1 MAKRHK
7 TDTILIIEDDLALL
21 QFATWVLELEGYH
34 ILQAQDG
41 YEGLRL
47 VRERQV
53 ALVLLDLRLPGLDGW
68 SVLKEIKSSP
78 ELEALPVI
86 VFSAS
91 STVRQQQKALRIGAV
106 EYLVKPISATTLGN
120 AVNRICRPQR

>member
-1 MAKRHK
+1 MVKRDK
-7 TDTILIIEDDLALL
+7 TDTILIIEDDSKLL
-21 QFATWVLELEGYH
+21 QFATWVLELEGYN

-53 ALVLLDLRLPGLDGW
+53 ALVLLDLRVPGLDGW

-78 ELEALPVI
+78 ELAALPVI
-86 VFSAS
+86 IFSAS
-91 STVRQQQKALRIGAV
+91 AGVAQLKRALKMGAV
-106 EYLVKPISATTLGN
+106 DYLTKPVSAPSLGET
-120 AVNRICRPQR
+120 VNRICRPKR